1 MGFMQAKSR
10 FRVLQKDNQGIQ
22 GVFCR
27 NLLKKWKQ
35 LMGFM
40 HAKSR
45 FSVLKKDNQGIQ
57 GIRGILG
64 IQVILG
70 IQGIHGRNHRKIF

>member
-1 MGFMQAKSR
+1 MQAKLR

-27 NLLKKWKQ
+27 NLLKKWKH

-40 HAKSR
+40 QAKLR
-45 FSVLKKDNQGIQ
+45 FRVLKKDNQGIR
-57 GIRGILG
+57 GIRGILQEPLKKNG
-64 IQVILG
+64 
-70 IQGIHGRNHRKIF
+70 NT